1 MTIRAFLPAKGR
13 DLRLDLFR
21 GLANWAIFLDHVPN
35 NAVAWLT
42 TRNYGFSDAADIF
55 VFISGYTAAF
65 VYAKSMLVQG
75 FVAGT
80 ARLLKRV
87 WQLYIAHV
95 LLFVFY
101 IAAIGWVAE
110 AYNHSHLVDEF
121 NVAGVID
128 RPMLT
133 LMQGLLLKFKPLNLD
148 VLPLYIVLMAAFPLV
163 LWLMLRRPD
172 LAIASALVLY
182 FAARQFGWNLPAYP
196 SGVWY
201 FNPFTWQLLF
211 VLGAW
216 SALGGASRLQRFI
229 RSPAIVSI
237 CFVYLGFALLMT
249 VAGYVGPLGKL
260 IPEGLLGAFNP
271 SDKTNLA
278 PYRVLHFVALAVL
291 VVRFLPFG
299 WPGLTSRW
307 LRPLIICGQRSL
319 EVFCVGVFLSFV
331 GHFLLELVSD
341 SLLAQIIVSVS
352 GIALMT
358 AVAYYRSWSKDLD
371 KQPAA
376 SKSSSESVSTSVS

>member
-1 MTIRAFLPAKGR
+1 MTIRAILPAKGR

-75 FVAGT
+75 FVTGT

-110 AYNHSHLVDEF
+110 AYSHSHLVDEF
-121 NVAGVID
+121 NVAGLID

-133 LMQGLLLKFKPLNLD
+133 LKQGLLLKFKPLNLD
-148 VLPLYIVLMAAFPLV
+148 VLPLYIVLMAAFPLI
-163 LWLMLRRPD
+163 LWLMLWRPD
-172 LAIASALVLY
+172 LAFASSLALY

-216 SALGGASRLQRFI
+216 SSLGGAARLHRFI

-237 CFVYLGFALLMT
+237 CFVYLGFALFMT
-249 VAGYVGPLGKL
+249 VAGYVAALGKL
-260 IPEGLLGAFNP
+260 IPEGLFGAFNP
-271 SDKTNLA
+271 NDKTNLA
-278 PYRVLHFVALAVL
+278 PYRVLHFIALAVL
-291 VVRFLPFG
+291 VVRFLPLG
-299 WPGLTSRW
+299 WAGLESRW
-307 LRPLIICGQRSL
+307 FRPLIVCGQRSL

-341 SLLAQIIVSVS
+341 SLFAQIIVSVS

-371 KQPAA
+371 KQPAV
-376 SKSSSESVSTSVS
+376 SKSSAEPGSTSVT

>member
-1 MTIRAFLPAKGR
+1 MSALLPSMSRNSHDPLPGDWGQTRRTPALQAYDGLRRNLPHGRAFHVAEYASPHARLRRVRGNLHRVCEGLRTHRRHGRLRQGLQAVRGKLPRHGRLDELTIDQAQDRCLAPDRAIVRGEVPFPGRIVTNVNVPAFLKPSPRVFMTIRAFLPAKGR

-80 ARLLKRV
+80 ARLIKRV

-121 NVAGVID
+121 NVAGLID

-172 LAIASALVLY
+172 LAITSSLVLY

-201 FNPFTWQLLF
+201 FNPFTCCAHTF
-211 VLGAW
+211 LGSCFAHI
-216 SALGGASRLQRFI
+216 GRF
-229 RSPAIVSI
+229 
-237 CFVYLGFALLMT
+237 
-249 VAGYVGPLGKL
+249 
-260 IPEGLLGAFNP
+260 
-271 SDKTNLA
+271 
-278 PYRVLHFVALAVL
+278 
-291 VVRFLPFG
+291 
-299 WPGLTSRW
+299 
-307 LRPLIICGQRSL
+307 
-319 EVFCVGVFLSFV
+319 
-331 GHFLLELVSD
+331 
-341 SLLAQIIVSVS
+341 
-352 GIALMT
+352 
-358 AVAYYRSWSKDLD
+358 
-371 KQPAA
+371 
-376 SKSSSESVSTSVS
+376 